1 MSVSTKLLENYLE
14 HQQTHLERGFSAP
27 ALSNRLARPIKKPT
41 LQNRSLRMDSNESS
55 YMGRQ
60 NFPVSAPVQGFASQW
75 SEERVHQIQARLAR
89 KLGPE
94 YITQRP
100 GPGGS
105 SKLWWVGLF

>member
-14 HQQTHLERGFSAP
+14 HQQANPGLERSFSAP
-27 ALSNRLARPIKKPT
+27 ALSNRLTRPIQKPT
-41 LQNRSLRMDSNESS
+41 LQNRSLKMDPNDSS

-60 NFPVSAPVQGFASQW
+60 NFPVSTPIQGFASQW

-100 GPGGS
+100 GPGGT
-105 SKLWWVGLF
+105 SKLW